1 MLSIPG
7 LSVSGY
13 VSSRSSGYLSARNSL
28 SPTQYV
34 ERLDVRYGE
43 DAFDMP
49 ADAIREIHDLSGE
62 VTYQDSGK

>member
-1 MLSIPG
+1 M
-7 LSVSGY
+7 
-13 VSSRSSGYLSARNSL
+13 

-62 VTYQDSGK
+62 VTYQDSGKSVASSISSAVG